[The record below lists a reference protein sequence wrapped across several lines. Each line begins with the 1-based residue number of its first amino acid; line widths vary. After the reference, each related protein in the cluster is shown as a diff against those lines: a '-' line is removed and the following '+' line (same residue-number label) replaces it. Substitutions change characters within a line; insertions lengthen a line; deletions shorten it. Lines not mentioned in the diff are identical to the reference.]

1 MNFQKLSVFN
11 NQTRK
16 KLNRPTTSIEIES
29 VIIKKKL
36 LPILLKLFQ
45 KTEEE
50 GTPPNSFCETITTL
64 IPNQETK
71 KENYRSISLINKEV
85 LNKILAK
92 FNNT

>member
-29 VIIKKKL
+29 VIIIKKEL

-50 GTPPNSFCETITTL
+50 GTLPNSFNDITIIMKPEQDKGTL
-64 IPNQETK
+64 T
-71 KENYRSISLINKEV
+71 
-85 LNKILAK
+85 
-92 FNNT
+92 

>member
-29 VIIKKKL
+29 VIIIKKEL

-50 GTPPNSFCETITTL
+50 GTRPNSFNDITIIMKHEQDKGTL
-64 IPNQETK
+64 T
-71 KENYRSISLINKEV
+71 
-85 LNKILAK
+85 
-92 FNNT
+92 

>member
-29 VIIKKKL
+29 VIIIKKEL

-50 GTPPNSFCETITTL
+50 GTLPNSFNDINIIMKPEQDKGTL
-64 IPNQETK
+64 T
-71 KENYRSISLINKEV
+71 
-85 LNKILAK
+85 
-92 FNNT
+92 